1 MCYFNRC
8 EIKQVHQLEYKD
20 AIIAYKYM
28 RITKSGD
35 FQSPV
40 MKYITWFRRR
50 LSAVRPPHPNSPVGI
65 YAFRSKSG
73 AKLESHVYPVV
84 KVKLWGT
91 VIEHKGRS
99 RRYTYDKNARPGYR
113 AQHAEIIEIV
123 WCDKWY
129 DRAVK
134 TALKRYRALVDGRE
148 S

>member
-20 AIIAYKYM
+20 AIIAYKYI
-28 RITKSGD
+28 RITKSGE

-40 MKYITWFRRR
+40 KLHTWFRRR
-50 LSAVRPPHPNSPVGI
+50 LSAVRPPHPNSQAGI

-91 VIEHKGRS
+91 VIEHKGSSKRF
-99 RRYTYDKNARPGYR
+99 RYDKNARPGYR
-113 AQHAEIIEIV
+113 AQNAEIIEIV
-123 WCDKWY
+123 WCDMWY
-129 DRAVK
+129 DRVVK
-134 TALKRYRALVDGRE
+134 TALRRYRALVDGRK